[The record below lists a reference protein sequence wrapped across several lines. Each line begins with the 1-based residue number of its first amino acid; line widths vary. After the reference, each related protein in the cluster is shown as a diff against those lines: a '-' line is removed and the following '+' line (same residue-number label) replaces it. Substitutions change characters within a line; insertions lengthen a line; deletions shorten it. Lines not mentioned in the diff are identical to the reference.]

1 MAVYSIEG
9 CRDSCY
15 PDTTVL
21 VNKLDIREQSLLSE
35 AESIIATS
43 CSALIE
49 KEMSFEGVD
58 FDYYRNIHR
67 IIFGDLYEWA
77 GSLRKINMSK
87 KGTVF
92 CECSELENLGRLKFE
107 RLKNADYLCGLP
119 DDAFLNQLTDFY
131 HEMNMLH
138 PFREGNG
145 RTLRLFITLLVRNT
159 GRDIDFTRCDT
170 DVLIIAAVKAAQGD
184 ISLLREVLEEIIL

>member
-35 AESIIATS
+35 AESIIVTS

-49 KEMSFEGVD
+49 KEMSFEDVD

-67 IIFGDLYEWA
+67 MIFGDLYEWA

-92 CECSELENLGRLKFE
+92 CECSELERLGSLKFE

-119 DDAFLNQLTDFY
+119 DAAFLDQLTDFY

>member
-15 PDTTVL
+15 PDTTIL
-21 VNKLDIREQSLLSE
+21 VNKLDIRDQALLTE
-35 AESIIATS
+35 AESILVTS

-49 KEMSFEGVD
+49 KEMAFENVD
-58 FDYYRNIHR
+58 FAYYCNIHR
-67 IIFGDLYEWA
+67 RIFADLYEWA
-77 GSLRKINMSK
+77 GCLRKINMSK

-92 CECSELENLGRLKFE
+92 CDRSEIERIGKLKFE
-107 RLKNADYLCGLP
+107 RLKSADFFCGLP
-119 DDAFLNQLTDFY
+119 DSDFLDQLTEFY

-145 RTLRLFITLLVRNT
+145 RTLRLFITLLVRNSD
-159 GRDIDFTRCDT
+159 RDIDFTRCDQ

-184 ISLLREVLEEIIL
+184 ISLLRNVLDEIIL